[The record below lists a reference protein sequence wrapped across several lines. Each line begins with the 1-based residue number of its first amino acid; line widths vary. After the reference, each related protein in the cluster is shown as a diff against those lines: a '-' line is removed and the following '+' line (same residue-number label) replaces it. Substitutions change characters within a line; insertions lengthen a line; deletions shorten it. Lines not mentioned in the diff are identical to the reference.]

1 MKKRM
6 WKKGLAAMLG
16 LVLSIQTP
24 VGGMVPLVTAQ
35 AEERAATIN
44 ATSLNVRSGAGT
56 GYSSVAKLGKG
67 TEVKVIGETNG
78 ADGKLWYQ
86 IRFTGNG
93 GITQS
98 GYVLGT
104 YVKFPVTYSHDG
116 DFEAQLNAQGFPE
129 SYKDSLRQIHAR
141 YPNWTFTAQHTG
153 LDWNSVIQNEAVLGR
168 NLVHKNSI
176 SSYKSLSDGA
186 YNWDNSTWTGFD
198 GNAWV
203 AASEDVLRYYMD
215 PRNFL
220 DEVSIFQ
227 FMDQTYNP
235 SVHTREGLE
244 SMLKGTFMESGVI
257 AGGGSPVSSGGSTAG
272 SSGGSG
278 GPGVGGSPVIN
289 GGSSEVSKSP
299 VIDGSSPGMT
309 SQAPGSN
316 SDSQVGFQGP
326 SASISRH
333 EAAFVSTSAVVIA
346 GPGVSSE
353 NQGDSSVNVPADGSN
368 ISYVDAIMN
377 AAQASGTSP
386 YVIAAMI
393 IQEQGS
399 NGRGNSISGNY
410 AGYVGYYNYF
420 NVGAYASDGMGPVER
435 GLWYASQSGTYGRPW
450 TTPAASILG
459 GAEFYGTNY
468 VKAGQDTLYLKK
480 YNVQGDNLYK
490 HQYMTNVDGA
500 ASEGSIFAEGF
511 TAHQKSTAL
520 NFKIPVYTN
529 MPELPCSKPTADG
542 SPNNKLSGLDV
553 EGLSLT
559 PTFHRDTEVYDLIV
573 DHSASAVRVNA
584 SAIDSKATV
593 TGTGSIQLQSGN
605 NDISVVVRAEN
616 GMERTYTIRVVRQ
629 AGAPTYHAEP
639 DTGGTEISVV
649 SPSPV
654 VGQNHGISA
663 GADTVTLQGPG
674 VN

>member
-93 GITQS
+93 GIAQS

-299 VIDGSSPGMT
+299 VI
-309 SQAPGSN
+309 
-316 SDSQVGFQGP
+316 
-326 SASISRH
+326 
-333 EAAFVSTSAVVIA
+333 
-346 GPGVSSE
+346 
-353 NQGDSSVNVPADGSN
+353 
-368 ISYVDAIMN
+368 
-377 AAQASGTSP
+377 
-386 YVIAAMI
+386 IAAI
-393 IQEQGS
+393 
-399 NGRGNSISGNY
+399 
-410 AGYVGYYNYF
+410 
-420 NVGAYASDGMGPVER
+420 
-435 GLWYASQSGTYGRPW
+435 T
-450 TTPAASILG
+450 
-459 GAEFYGTNY
+459 
-468 VKAGQDTLYLKK
+468 
-480 YNVQGDNLYK
+480 
-490 HQYMTNVDGA
+490 
-500 ASEGSIFAEGF
+500 
-511 TAHQKSTAL
+511 
-520 NFKIPVYTN
+520 
-529 MPELPCSKPTADG
+529 
-542 SPNNKLSGLDV
+542 
-553 EGLSLT
+553 
-559 PTFHRDTEVYDLIV
+559 
-573 DHSASAVRVNA
+573 
-584 SAIDSKATV
+584 
-593 TGTGSIQLQSGN
+593 
-605 NDISVVVRAEN
+605 
-616 GMERTYTIRVVRQ
+616 
-629 AGAPTYHAEP
+629 
-639 DTGGTEISVV
+639 
-649 SPSPV
+649 
-654 VGQNHGISA
+654 
-663 GADTVTLQGPG
+663 
-674 VN
+674 